1 MNGKGV
7 TVWFTGLPSA
17 GKTTLSHAIAAEL
30 LREGVD
36 CEVLDGDAV
45 RATLCRGLGFSKEDR
60 DENIRRIGFVA
71 GLLQRHGV
79 VAIVSAI
86 SPYRAVRDELRE
98 RLVDFVEVYVNA
110 PLAVCEQRDVK
121 GLYGKARRGELS
133 GMTGLDAPYEAPEHP
148 AVECRTDVES
158 LADCVAKVKG
168 VLRQRNPHLWRNDL
182 SGRVISNAA
191 D

>member
-1 MNGKGV
+1 VLNRRGV

-17 GKTTLSHAIAAEL
+17 GKTTIGRALAAEL
-30 LREGVD
+30 EEEGVE

-45 RATLCRGLGFSKEDR
+45 RTTLCKGLGFSKEDR

-86 SPYRAVRDELRE
+86 SPYRAVRDELHE
-98 RLVDFVEVYVNA
+98 RLVDFLEVYVNA

-121 GLYGKARRGELS
+121 GLYGRARRGEIT
-133 GMTGLDAPYEAPEHP
+133 GMTGLDGPYEVPENP
-148 AVECRTDVES
+148 GVECHTDRETLEES
-158 LADCVAKVKG
+158 VAKVKS
-168 VLRQRNPHLWRNDL
+168 VLREKWPELWKTKSWVTSRQRTE
-182 SGRVISNAA
+182 
-191 D
+191 